1 MTPLVANPASTFPL
15 YVNSAALVWLFVF
28 LLVEVQRSW
37 ELKCDNEEI
46 AKGARTYYDD
56 LSPLLKRARAKSE
69 DVLKKY
75 ERMAHEHDD
84 RLEAHNAEVRE
95 IKRAQSEGEL

>member
-1 MTPLVANPASTFPL
+1 MYFNGQGVPVDYDQS
-15 YVNSAALVWLFVF
+15 LVWL
-28 LLVEVQRSW
+28 S
-37 ELKCDNEEI
+37 KAKSCDNEEI
-46 AKGARTYYDD
+46 AKEARTYYDD
-56 LSPLLKRARAKSE
+56 LSPLLKRARAKSK

-84 RLEAHNAEVRE
+84 RLEARNAEVRE